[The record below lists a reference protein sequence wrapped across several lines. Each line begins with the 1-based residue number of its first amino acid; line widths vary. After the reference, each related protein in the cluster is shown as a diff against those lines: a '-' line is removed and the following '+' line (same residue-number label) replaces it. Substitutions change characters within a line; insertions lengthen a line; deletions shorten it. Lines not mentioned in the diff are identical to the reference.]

1 MKFKDAL
8 DIDVGERE
16 QFHVFYKRSFCG
28 RLKKGEKANEINIKK
43 LIIEHNGFYV
53 CEVNSSFDWAVDL
66 ELRDLDFKYEK
77 RSFEDGV
84 QSKQDEVDELQKN
97 FNNALKTI
105 GIQQQFLDDTDGTI
119 KIITSQVDELQKRI
133 DEVVHILTYTNHAST
148 TLCNELREILK
159 GESNE

>member
-1 MKFKDAL
+1 MSDK
-8 DIDVGERE
+8 I
-16 QFHVFYKRSFCG
+16 
-28 RLKKGEKANEINIKK
+28 EI
-43 LIIEHNGFYV
+43 L
-53 CEVNSSFDWAVDL
+53 SFDDWAGFHGLSLMKWDEDNYASENTQL
-66 ELRDLDFKYEK
+66 AKDF
-77 RSFEDGV
+77 FEAGQ
-84 QSKQDEVDELQKN
+84 QSKQAEIDELQNKYEAMYRAFTVADDCRKEWYRCYVDIRQREDDLQKN